1 MIAVKKTLLSTLAVA
16 LLLLGGAS
24 RASADDQMKPIIVVS
39 IASYQKILDDIA
51 FVGKLSDNPD
61 IAKNLEGMIT
71 LFTQGQGLAGLDK
84 SKPWGLAASTD
95 GLSFQILGFIP
106 VTDLKKLLDALG
118 GLLGDPEKEDG
129 VYKLQAPAMPIP
141 IYLKEKD
148 GYAYLSQDSAGL
160 QNLPKDPTK
169 LLGGLEKKYDLAVR
183 LNIQN
188 IPEVFRQLAIDQ
200 IKLGVEG
207 NLEQSPGESDAAYE
221 ARSKATQQQM
231 DAMVTMINE
240 LDEVV
245 LGWAIDQPGRRTFL
259 DLSMTA
265 VEGSKTAKQMATPPA
280 GPSKFTGFQMK
291 DAVASLHVNSK
302 SDPDNVAQSVA
313 MIRQM
318 KSQIDQQLD
327 DTLGGNDTV
336 KTTVKDVVA
345 EVISVVEDT
354 LKKGNLNGGA
364 VVLGDGPYTLVAG
377 GMVSDGN
384 RLEGV
389 IKKLADL
396 AKSDPNF
403 PADGLKLDVATHKGV
418 KFSTLTVD
426 IPSGDEGAEAI
437 KKLIGDKAIVTVAFG
452 KESAFFAIGAKGMDT
467 IKSVI
472 DKSEGV
478 TQTDNRPFDFVIHL
492 APILKLM
499 SQQQDANPILA
510 SMASALKSSGKDK
523 VQVTLEPIRN
533 GYLTRIEAEEGILQ
547 LIGAAAKMVAQQ
559 SGVGAF

>member
-1 MIAVKKTLLSTLAVA
+1 MKKTLLSTLAVA

-24 RASADDQMKPIIVVS
+24 RANADDQMKPIIVVS
-39 IASYQKILDDIA
+39 ISSYQKILDDIG

-84 SKPWGLAASTD
+84 TKPWGLAASTD

-118 GLLGDPEKEDG
+118 GLLGEPEKEDG
-129 VYKLQAPAMPIP
+129 VYKIQAPAMPIP
-141 IYLKEKD
+141 IYIKEKD

-169 LLGGLEKKYDLAVR
+169 VLGGLDKKYDIAVR

-207 NLEQSPGESDAAYE
+207 NLEQAPGETDAAYE
-221 ARSKATQQQM
+221 ARSKTTQQQM

-265 VEGSKTAKQMATPPA
+265 VEGSKTAKQMVTAPS
-280 GPSKFTGFQMK
+280 GPSKFSGFQMK

-302 SDPDNVAQSVA
+302 SAPEDTVQTVA
-313 MIRQM
+313 MIRQL
-318 KSQIDQQLD
+318 KSQVDQQLD
-327 DTLGGNDTV
+327 DTLGSNESV
-336 KTTVKDVVA
+336 KTTVKEVVA
-345 EVISVVEDT
+345 EVMSVIEDT

-364 VVLGDGPYTLVAG
+364 VVLGDGPYTLAAG
-377 GMVSDGN
+377 GLVSDGE

-396 AKSDPNF
+396 AKTDPNF
-403 PADGLKLDVATHKGV
+403 PADGLKMNAGTHKGV
-418 KFSTLTVD
+418 KFHTLTVD
-426 IPSGDEGAEAI
+426 IPDGDESAEAA
-437 KKLIGDKAIVTVAFG
+437 KKLLGDKAIVTVAFG
-452 KESAFFAIGAKGMDT
+452 KETAFFAVGDKGMET
-467 IKSVI
+467 IKTVI
-472 DKSEGV
+472 DNSEGV
-478 TQTDNRPFDFVIHL
+478 TQTDNRPLDFTLRL
-492 APILKLM
+492 APVLKLM
-499 SQQQDANPILA
+499 SEQEDANPMLA
-510 SMASALKSSGKDK
+510 SMASALKSSGKDRI
-523 VQVTLEPIRN
+523 QLTAEPIRN
-533 GYLTRIEAEEGILQ
+533 GYLYRLEAEEGILQ
-547 LIGAAAKMVAQQ
+547 LIGAAAKMAAQQ

>member
-1 MIAVKKTLLSTLAVA
+1 MKKTLLSTLAVA
-16 LLLLGGAS
+16 LLLLGGAR
-24 RASADDQMKPIIVVS
+24 RAAADDQMKPIIVVS
-39 IASYQKILDDIA
+39 IASYQKILDDIGY
-51 FVGKLSDNPD
+51 VGKLSDNPD

-84 SKPWGLAASTD
+84 TKPWGLAASTD

-129 VYKLQAPAMPIP
+129 VYKLQAPVMPIP

-169 LLGGLEKKYDLAVR
+169 LLGGLDKKYDVAVR

-207 NLEQSPGESDAAYE
+207 SLEQAPGETDAAYE
-221 ARSKATQQQM
+221 ARSKVTQQQM

-245 LGWAIDQPGRRTFL
+245 LGAAIDQPGRRGFI
-259 DLSMTA
+259 DLSMSA
-265 VEGSKTAKQMATPPA
+265 VDGSKTAKQMASPPA
-280 GPSKFTGFQMK
+280 GPSKFSGFQMK
-291 DAVASLHVNSK
+291 DAVATLHVNSK
-302 SDPDNVAQSVA
+302 TDPDNAAQSVA
-313 MIRQM
+313 MIRQV
-318 KSQIDQQLD
+318 KSQVDQQLD
-327 DTLGGNDTV
+327 GIEASDDVKATV
-336 KTTVKDVVA
+336 KGAVS
-345 EVISVVEDT
+345 EVMAVVEDT

-364 VVLGDGPYTLVAG
+364 VIVGDGPFTLVG
-377 GMVSDGN
+377 GGAVSDGN

-396 AKSDPNF
+396 AKTDPNF
-403 PADGLKLDVATHKGV
+403 PADGLKMDVATHKGV

-426 IPSGDEGAEAI
+426 IPSGDESAEAA

-467 IKSVI
+467 IKTVI

-478 TQTDNRPFDFVIHL
+478 TQTDNRPFDLVIHL
-492 APILKLM
+492 APVLKLL
-499 SQQQDANPILA
+499 SQQDGANPILA
-510 SMASALKSSGKDK
+510 SMASALKSGGKDK
-523 VQVTLEPIRN
+523 IQVTLEPIRN
-533 GYLTRIEAEEGILQ
+533 GFLARVEAEEGILQ
-547 LIGAAAKMVAQQ
+547 LIGSAVKMAAQQ
-559 SGVGAF
+559 SGIGAF